1 MPYKEFVTSGTLE
14 FNWVSVFAIVIFNF
28 CFFVFFSSKT
38 LLVKRKLAKW
48 GKLNL
53 MTTQAHYGDTAKIM

>member
-1 MPYKEFVTSGTLE
+1 MLE
-14 FNWVSVFAIVIFNF
+14 FNWVSVFAIVFS
-28 CFFVFFSSKT
+28 SSKT